1 MFFTVLGLLLA
12 LLLILAI
19 QQHVFQQMENKTL
32 ITIAAVATGIALA
45 LFFTT
50 VLLLVLLLY

>member
-1 MFFTVLGLLLA
+1 MFFTVLGLTLA
-12 LLLILAI
+12 FMLTLAI
-19 QQHVFQQMENKTL
+19 QQHLFQQMENKTL
-32 ITIAAVATGIALA
+32 ITIAAVASGIAIA

>member
-1 MFFTVLGLLLA
+1 MFFTVVTLILA
-12 LLLILAI
+12 LLLTTAI
-19 QQHVFQQMENKTL
+19 QQHLFTHMENKTL

>member
-12 LLLILAI
+12 LLLITAI